1 MPLLPSSPPYLSPG
15 LTTIGTIRLLAS
27 QEADQPTP
35 SANTF
40 ISISEYNNYINLA
53 YFELYGLLVEAMG
66 DYYVSSFPYTFSTDG
81 INQFFALPSDFFKLL
96 GVDQNVTPGVPNSS
110 ITLKTF
116 AYGERNKYNIPYFPI
131 LPGLTNLRYR
141 LSGSNLWL
149 IPNPPSAGQQLV
161 VRYIPRPSMI
171 ADYGTITLSNVAAT
185 DTITIQFV
193 TGTASTGAITFTG
206 IASGASGT
214 EFNIGANDTATA
226 VNLAAVMNANFNN
239 LNFVI
244 TSSGPVV
251 TVQLLNPTTVTW
263 SAATRALQSDYI
275 ALSPQPEVTQSNPTQ
290 SWTNVL
296 DGVNGW
302 EEYVIIA
309 TAIRI
314 LQKEES
320 DTSLLERRLG
330 AMKARIEGEA
340 MNRDFGMPA
349 HVNAVPSY
357 DFFDG
362 VGGWGSGWGE

>member
-1 MPLLPSSPPYLSPG
+1 MSLLPSSPPYLSPG

-53 YFELYGLLVEAMG
+53 YFELYGILVEAMG
-66 DYYVSSFPYTFSTDG
+66 DYYVSSLPYTFSTDG
-81 INQFFALPSDFFKLL
+81 INQFFPLPTDFFKLL
-96 GVDQNVTPGVPNSS
+96 GVDQNVTPGIPNSS

-116 AYGERNKYNIPYFPI
+116 SYGERNKYNVPYFPI

-141 LSGSNLWL
+141 LSGNNLWL
-149 IPNPPSAGQQLV
+149 IPNPPASNQQV
-161 VRYIPRPSMI
+161 TVRYIPRPSMLS
-171 ADYGTITLSNVAAT
+171 DYGTITLSNVAAT

-193 TGTASTGAITFTG
+193 TGTASTTLTFTG
-206 IASGASGT
+206 IASGATGT
-214 EFNIGANDTATA
+214 EFNIGVSDTITAT
-226 VNLAAVMNANFNN
+226 NLAAVMNANFNN

-244 TSSGPVV
+244 TSSGPTV

-263 SAATRALQSDYI
+263 SAATRAFQSDYI

-290 SWTNVL
+290 SWTNIL

-302 EEYVIIA
+302 EEYCIIA

-320 DTSLLERRLG
+320 DTSLLERRL
-330 AMKARIEGEA
+330 ATMKARIEGEA
-340 MNRDFGMPA
+340 MNRDFGQPA
-349 HVNAVPSY
+349 HVNDVPNY
-357 DFFDG
+357 DFFG
-362 VGGWGSGWGE
+362 SGGWGGGGWGE